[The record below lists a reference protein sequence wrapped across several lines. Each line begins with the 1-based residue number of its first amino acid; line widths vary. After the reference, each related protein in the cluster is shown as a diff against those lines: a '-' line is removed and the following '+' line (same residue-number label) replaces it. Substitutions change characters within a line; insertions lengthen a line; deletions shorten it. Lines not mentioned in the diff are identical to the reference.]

1 MKQPI
6 PIRKG
11 MRQARKL
18 TRSEAQSNE
27 IARLNSLG
35 SSLQLQLQKSNY
47 QLDVAV
53 QVLNVVVSEIAAQA
67 GVSFEDRVKAIRS
80 EIPIFAVRQKA
91 SPREAMVVNGK
102 PKDVW
107 FWDRA
112 PGASGY
118 RYRFITEATRTE
130 GGQEVPGKP
139 LKWNVIGNNVI
150 ENPDGYP
157 SIQVFPIYAPMIPEK
172 APELVPVPAN

>member
-1 MKQPI
+1 MKHPI

-11 MRQARKL
+11 MRQMPKP
-18 TRSEAQSNE
+18 TKFEALANE
-27 IARLNSLG
+27 IGRLNSSI

-47 QLDVAV
+47 QLDVAI
-53 QVLNVVVSEIAAQA
+53 QVLNVVVSETTEKA
-67 GVSFEDRVKAIRS
+67 GISFEERVKAIRS

-91 SPREAMVVNGK
+91 SPREAMIVNGK

-130 GGQEVPGKP
+130 GGQEVPGKMWEKP
-139 LKWNVIGNNVI
+139 LKWTSSTDQRHRESGRISEHPGF
-150 ENPDGYP
+150 PDLQTREHG
-157 SIQVFPIYAPMIPEK
+157 
-172 APELVPVPAN
+172 

>member
-1 MKQPI
+1 MKHPI
-6 PIRKG
+6 PIRKR
-11 MRQARKL
+11 MRQMPKP
-18 TRSEAQSNE
+18 TKFEALANE
-27 IARLNSLG
+27 IGRLNSSI

-47 QLDVAV
+47 QLDVAI
-53 QVLNVVVSEIAAQA
+53 QVLNVVVSEFRSDNGIT
-67 GVSFEDRVKAIRS
+67 FEERVKAIRS

-91 SPREAMVVNGK
+91 SAGEAMIVNGK

-112 PGASGY
+112 PGASCY

-139 LKWNVIGNNVI
+139 LQVERHRRTNVI
-150 ENPDGYP
+150 ENPRRISEHPG
-157 SIQVFPIYAPMIPEK
+157 FPYLLHP
-172 APELVPVPAN
+172 